1 MARRK
6 KQERAYGEG
15 TIFQRAEDGMY
26 VGRISI
32 TDANGKRKPKT
43 VYGKTYDEAAG
54 KLDTI
59 LKNLARGLFVAT
71 RDQTTA
77 QYLAV
82 WLEDTVKPHLAPRT
96 YEDYAETV
104 RRHIAPHIG
113 TIALD
118 KLSPQDVQR
127 MIVTVTKAVSPQM
140 GNRCRRTLRTALTRA
155 MKWGYVARNVAS
167 LTDAPKITSRE
178 MIALAPDDA
187 RKLLLAVAGD
197 RLEALYTVALALGLR
212 QGEALG
218 LRWQD
223 VDLETRTLTVRYQLQ
238 RVDGKPMLVEP
249 KTPKS
254 RRTLALPGIAVDAL
268 RRHRVQQL
276 EERLWAGSRWQEGG
290 LVFTST
296 IGTPVDEH
304 NLRKQFRAL
313 VMKAGLPHMRFH
325 DLRHSAASLLAAQGA
340 TARDVMETL
349 GHTQIATTM
358 NLYTHV
364 FTERKTELADLM
376 DAALSSI
383 PRRSV
388 Q

>member
-1 MARRK
+1 MPRRK
-6 KQERAYGEG
+6 RPERKYGEG
-15 TIFQRAEDGMY
+15 TIFQRNEDGVY
-26 VGRISI
+26 VGRITI
-32 TDANGKRKPKT
+32 TDGTGKRKPKS
-43 VYGKTYDEAAG
+43 VYGKTYDEVEA
-54 KLDTI
+54 KLNDV
-59 LKNLARGLFVAT
+59 LKSLAQGLFVAT

-77 QYLAV
+77 QYLTA
-82 WLEDTVKPHLAPRT
+82 WLEDTVKPHLASRT

-104 RRHIAPHIG
+104 KRHIEPHIG
-113 TIALD
+113 TIVLD
-118 KLSPQDVQR
+118 KLTPQDVQR
-127 MIVTVTKAVSPQM
+127 MIVTVTKNISPQM

-167 LTDAPKITSRE
+167 LTDAPKVTPRE
-178 MIALAPDDA
+178 MTALAPEDA
-187 RKLLLAVAGD
+187 KTLLKTVAGD

-223 VDLETRTLTVRYQLQ
+223 IDVEARSLTVRYQLQ
-238 RVDGKPMLVEP
+238 RVDGKPALVEP
-249 KTPKS
+249 KTAKS
-254 RRTLALPGIAVDAL
+254 RRTLTLPTIAVDAL
-268 RRHRVQQL
+268 RRHRIRQL

-290 LVFTST
+290 FVFTST

-313 VMKAGLPHMRFH
+313 VKKAELPPMRFH

-340 TARDVMETL
+340 NARDVMETL

-364 FTERKTELADLM
+364 FTERKAELAAMM
-376 DAALSSI
+376 DAALT
-383 PRRSV
+383 PQQRKSV